1 MSTGV
6 STSTDKIIV
15 DRSRSHRNKAVS
27 KAVRQS
33 RERLQSGHASNS
45 SFDRDV
51 LKMYVASMLQGATI
65 MPLFIVLI
73 TALGV
78 YITEDTQLLFWALL
92 TLTCQTGNILL
103 ARRARRQEITPE
115 SARKWRR
122 LLLLGQFLL
131 GCCWAVFAL
140 QGCDT
145 CEPSSFI
152 LYKGATLLIALSVTA
167 MSNFMGATGVSQ

>member
-27 KAVRQS
+27 KAVRQT

-51 LKMYVASMLQGATI
+51 LKMYVTSMLQGATI
-65 MPLFIVLI
+65 MPLFVVII

-78 YITEDTQLLFWALL
+78 YFTQNTQLLFWALL
-92 TLTCQTGNILL
+92 TLTCHTGNILL
-103 ARRARRQEITPE
+103 ARRARRA
-115 SARKWRR
+115 SR
-122 LLLLGQFLL
+122 
-131 GCCWAVFAL
+131 
-140 QGCDT
+140 
-145 CEPSSFI
+145 I
-152 LYKGATLLIALSVTA
+152 LPV
-167 MSNFMGATGVSQ
+167 